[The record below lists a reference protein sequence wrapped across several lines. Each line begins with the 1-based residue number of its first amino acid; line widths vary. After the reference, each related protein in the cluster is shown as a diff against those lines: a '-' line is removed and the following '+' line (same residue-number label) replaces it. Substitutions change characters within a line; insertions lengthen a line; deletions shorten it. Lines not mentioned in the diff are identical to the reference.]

1 MSSDGSREGSPDW
14 LRSFQAPVTT
24 SLLSLSSSSGPDNSP
39 YRESETI
46 SSLPLPD
53 DPKTKLV
60 TRQVFSRKKKPDATL
75 NLEGTEDCVFCSE
88 ILKENTIIS
97 TGGDDSVW
105 LVSSDSEPPSN
116 DPIREQ
122 VIISTEKDEDL
133 VILDEEVEP
142 AVMKAQK
149 KKSPKKKP
157 NSGRQ
162 IPKEENSAQEI
173 SEDKDT
179 DSIVAEEVTTD
190 KNTKPSSGS
199 SSRLPLVLSEKV
211 NRTKVLVEC
220 EGDSIDLSG
229 DMGAV
234 GRVVVSDT
242 TEDVFLDLKG
252 TIYKSTIVPS
262 RTFCIL
268 FLLDYMFP
276 CQIEAIMNDF
286 IQLTPVSNVYEAET
300 MVEDQLGF
308 SFESDD
314 EGNKNAK
321 TGTKPPDD
329 QSGDTA
335 AITKGNGKAKG
346 EPVVGKKRGRPSKE
360 KQQPPTKKARIL
372 HLSSPSLY
380 QKIAS
385 ILRVS
390 KKFSNL
396 FLNRISDPDFVKKRK
411 RKKKSM
417 EVLSLDSLPVGFR
430 FSPTDE
436 ELVRYYLRQKINGRD
451 EEVRVI
457 REVDI
462 CKWEPWDLPDLS
474 VVKTTD
480 SEWLFFCPLDRKYP
494 SGSRM
499 NRATVAGYW
508 KATGKDR
515 KVKSGSTKIIGVKR
529 TLVFYTGRAPKGTRT
544 CWIMHEYR
552 ATEKD
557 LDGTKPGQNPFV
569 VCKLFKKQDV
579 VSEASPECEAEPA
592 VSSPTVV
599 DEMRSEVE
607 VSDVSLAF
615 PTKEEPKHSDV
626 AESSLVVSG
635 ECQSEVSA
643 PEVTTTELDHIDWSS
658 YLEFESLEHTM
669 FSPLHSQVQSE
680 LGPAFNDFQYGSN
693 EPFRNQN
700 DAHIQTQ
707 YGSNDPDQYMFD
719 LLDSTFQIP
728 YDLPEIKQ
736 LSQPMP
742 EQILYEPQSLVNTS
756 NKINNDVSETG
767 IKIRTRRP
775 QAPAC
780 AEQFVMQGNAFRRL
794 RLQVNHNNQQP
805 ETDGPQ
811 KEVKDTTCGGFM
823 RSKSRTEFIF
833 NKVASMGCSY
843 SGLLKAGVVAV
854 VFAMSVCSLTGKFR

>member
-1 MSSDGSREGSPDW
+1 MTQKKVESSPEIATGGGGGDIGKKINFGGGDGGDDDGDDDDYFDEFDDDDDGDEGG
-14 LRSFQAPVTT
+14 LFRRRMFLAEVKT
-24 SLLSLSSSSGPDNSP
+24 SLSLCFVF
-39 YRESETI
+39 I
-46 SSLPLPD
+46 VI
-53 DPKTKLV
+53 V
-60 TRQVFSRKKKPDATL
+60 TVLFFFVLYQ
-75 NLEGTEDCVFCSE
+75 
-88 ILKENTIIS
+88 
-97 TGGDDSVW
+97 GGDDSVW
-105 LVSSDSEPPSN
+105 LVSSDSEPPST
-116 DPIREQ
+116 DPIKQQ
-122 VIISTEKDEDL
+122 VIISTEEDEDL
-133 VILDEEVEP
+133 VILDIEVEP
-142 AVMKAQK
+142 AVKKA
-149 KKSPKKKP
+149 PKKKA
-157 NSGRQ
+157 SSSRQ
-162 IPKEENSAQEI
+162 IPKEESSAQETN
-173 SEDKDT
+173 EDT

-199 SSRLPLVLSEKV
+199 SSKLPLVLSEKV
-211 NRTKVLVEC
+211 NRSKVLVEC

-252 TIYKSTIVPS
+252 MSPIPFISLAS
-262 RTFCIL
+262 L
-268 FLLDYMFP
+268 FMLLLAMP
-276 CQIEAIMNDF
+276 IEAIMNDF

-300 MVEDQLGF
+300 MVEGTLEGF

-321 TGTKPPDD
+321 TGSKPPDD

-335 AITKGNGKAKG
+335 EITTKGSGKAKAKC
-346 EPVVGKKRGRPSKE
+346 ENVVGKKRGRPSKE
-360 KQQPPTKKARIL
+360 KQQQQPAAKKART
-372 HLSSPSLY
+372 
-380 QKIAS
+380 
-385 ILRVS
+385 
-390 KKFSNL
+390 SNPHTT
-396 FLNRISDPDFVKKRK
+396 NT
-411 RKKKSM
+411 M
-417 EVLSLDSLPVGFR
+417 EVLSLDALPVGFR

-451 EEVRVI
+451 DDVRVI
-457 REVDI
+457 RAVDI
-462 CKWEPWDLPDLS
+462 CKYEPWDLPDLS
-474 VVKTTD
+474 VVRTTD

-569 VCKLFKKQDV
+569 ICKLFKKQDV
-579 VSEASPECEAEPA
+579 VSEASPECGVEPA

-607 VSDVSLAF
+607 LSEVSLAF
-615 PTKEEPKHSDV
+615 PTKEEPKHSTD
-626 AESSLVVSG
+626 VSG
-635 ECQSEVSA
+635 ECQSDISA
-643 PEVTTTELDHIDWSS
+643 PEVTTNELDHIDWSS
-658 YLEFESLEHTM
+658 YLEFESLDHTM

-680 LGPAFNDFQYGSN
+680 LGSAFNGFQYGST

-700 DAHIQTQ
+700 DPHIQTQ

-728 YDLPEIKQ
+728 YELPEMKH
-736 LSQPMP
+736 LAQPTQ
-742 EQILYEPQSLVNTS
+742 EQILYEPQSLV

-767 IKIRTRRP
+767 IKIRTRRA
-775 QAPAC
+775 QAQGC
-780 AEQFVMQGNAFRRL
+780 AEQFVMQGNASRRL
-794 RLQVNHNNQQP
+794 RLQVNHNSPKP
-805 ETDGPQ
+805 ETDSIK
-811 KEVKDTTCGGFM
+811 KEVKETTKGCGSFM
-823 RSKSRTEFIF
+823 RSKSSSEFILK
-833 NKVASMGCSY
+833 KVAAMGCSY
-843 SGLLKAGVVAV
+843 RGILKAGVVAV
-854 VFAMSVCSLTGKFR
+854 VFAMSVCSLTGQFR